1 MKRELSNLLV
11 GVFLIVMSIVIILVG
26 YKAGKKINPFHVIIY
41 FMSFFVLLTGV
52 LLLFAIDKPSVFGF

>member
-1 MKRELSNLLV
+1 MSNLLL
-11 GVFLIVMSIVIILVG
+11 GVFLIVMSFVIILVG

-52 LLLFAIDKPSVFGF
+52 LLLLVIDKPPVFEF